1 MKNKEVRKIL
11 LNLDFRVLFKELSF
25 ENAGRML
32 FEVMDKYA
40 EANSHRGIGWEQ
52 FTDAVIR
59 AVDAQDRPIVF
70 LLWGRPAQM
79 KKSMLHNP
87 KHLILEAPHPSPLS
101 AYRGFFGCKHFR
113 KGGKQKAENH
123 RKREAEQQQQPEL
136 FKEEAA
142 SDDDG
147 VPLVEAEE
155 VEPYPFERFW
165 NLYNF
170 KHDKQPAEKA
180 WNKLNNKD
188 RAAAMAAIPNYHA
201 YLEHKRS
208 TGFNQNQA
216 YAATYLNKRRWED
229 DYSITDTPQNYGN
242 NNVQYNN
249 RLAQQQQNNEVLC
262 TIMAEA
268 AAAVQPRDPFGTPEK
283 GSCGI

>member
-1 MKNKEVRKIL
+1 MKKDKEVRKIL

-40 EANSHRGIGWEQ
+40 EQKELSLEDPTTLAYAKVWCA
-52 FTDAVIR
+52 D
-59 AVDAQDRPIVF
+59 VDIALKYSR
-70 LLWGRPAQM
+70 
-79 KKSMLHNP
+79 KKSETNS
-87 KHLILEAPHPSPLS
+87 KN
-101 AYRGFFGCKHFR
+101 GQ
-113 KGGKQKAENH
+113 KGGEQKEENR
-123 RKREAEQQQQPEL
+123 RKREAEQKQQPEL

-142 SDDDG
+142 SEDD

-180 WNKLNNKD
+180 WKKLNNKD
-188 RAAAMAAIPNYHA
+188 RAAAMAAIPNYLA

-216 YAATYLNKRRWED
+216 YAASYLNKRRWED
-229 DYSITDTPQNYGN
+229 DYSITETPQNYGN
-242 NNVQYNN
+242 NRSYQSDYE
-249 RLAQQQQNNEVLC
+249 RRKQQQNAVL
-262 TIMAEA
+262 TDFMAEA
-268 AAAVQPRDPFGTPEK
+268 AARVQAIEDAK
-283 GSCGI
+283 D

>member
-1 MKNKEVRKIL
+1 MKKNKEIRRIP
-11 LNLDFRVLFKELSF
+11 LNLDYRLLLKSLPKTYAADVLF
-25 ENAGRML
+25 G
-32 FEVMDKYA
+32 VMDKYA
-40 EANSHRGIGWEQ
+40 EDKELEIEDKTAMAYAQVWCNDIDIALKHKNEISQTNSING
-52 FTDAVIR
+52 
-59 AVDAQDRPIVF
+59 
-70 LLWGRPAQM
+70 
-79 KKSMLHNP
+79 KKGV
-87 KHLILEAPHPSPLS
+87 EV
-101 AYRGFFGCKHFR
+101 
-113 KGGKQKAENH
+113 KAEKR

-142 SDDDG
+142 SEEDD

-208 TGFNQNQA
+208 TGFNQNVL
-216 YAATYLNKRRWED
+216 YPATYLNGRRWED
-229 DYSITDTPQNYGN
+229 DYSITDTTPQNYGN
-242 NNVQYNN
+242 NRSYQSDYEH
-249 RLAQQQQNNEVLC
+249 RKQQQNAVL
-262 TIMAEA
+262 TDFMAEA
-268 AAAVQPRDPFGTPEK
+268 AARVQANEVAKNRGEN
-283 GSCGI
+283 I

>member
-1 MKNKEVRKIL
+1 MKKDKEVRKIL

-40 EANSHRGIGWEQ
+40 EQKELSLEDPTTLAYAKVWCA
-52 FTDAVIR
+52 D
-59 AVDAQDRPIVF
+59 VDIALKYSR
-70 LLWGRPAQM
+70 
-79 KKSMLHNP
+79 KKSETNS
-87 KHLILEAPHPSPLS
+87 KN
-101 AYRGFFGCKHFR
+101 GQ
-113 KGGKQKAENH
+113 KGGEQKKENR
-123 RKREAEQQQQPEL
+123 RKREAEQKQQPEL

-142 SDDDG
+142 SEDD

-180 WNKLNNKD
+180 WKKLNNKD
-188 RAAAMAAIPNYHA
+188 RAAAMAAIPNYLA

-216 YAATYLNKRRWED
+216 YAASYLNKRRWED
-229 DYSITDTPQNYGN
+229 DYSITDITPQNYGN
-242 NNVQYNN
+242 NRSYQSDYE
-249 RLAQQQQNNEVLC
+249 RRKQQQNAVL
-262 TIMAEA
+262 TDFMAEA
-268 AAAVQPRDPFGTPEK
+268 VARVQAIEEAKNRVEN
-283 GSCGI
+283 I

>member
-1 MKNKEVRKIL
+1 MKKDEEIRKRVTYSTDFYPLLLSMDKVDVADVFLSLTAKYIKEPLQEFQSERAKVI
-11 LNLDFRVLFKELSF
+11 
-25 ENAGRML
+25 
-32 FEVMDKYA
+32 FEVLCNDYDKAYEITHTAAQKRGQKGA
-40 EANSHRGIGWEQ
+40 EKRWH
-52 FTDAVIR
+52 
-59 AVDAQDRPIVF
+59 
-70 LLWGRPAQM
+70 
-79 KKSMLHNP
+79 P
-87 KHLILEAPHPSPLS
+87 KDKP
-101 AYRGFFGCKHFR
+101 K
-113 KGGKQKAENH
+113 
-123 RKREAEQQQQPEL
+123 AEQQQQQADL
-136 FKEEAA
+136 FEDTTSEE
-142 SDDDG
+142 DD

-180 WNKLNNKD
+180 WKKLNNKD

-229 DYSITDTPQNYGN
+229 DYSITDTTPQNYGS

-249 RLAQQQQNNEVLC
+249 REAQRQQNLRAMGEWL
-262 TIMAEA
+262 AEA
-268 AAAVQPRDPFGTPEK
+268 AANVQPINPTESGV
-283 GSCGI
+283 

>member
-11 LNLDFRVLFKELSF
+11 LNLDFRMLFKELSF

-40 EANSHRGIGWEQ
+40 EQKELSLEDPTTLAYAKVWCA
-52 FTDAVIR
+52 D
-59 AVDAQDRPIVF
+59 VDIALKYSR
-70 LLWGRPAQM
+70 
-79 KKSMLHNP
+79 KKSETNS
-87 KHLILEAPHPSPLS
+87 KN
-101 AYRGFFGCKHFR
+101 GQ
-113 KGGKQKAENH
+113 KGGEQKEKNR

-142 SDDDG
+142 SEGDG

-208 TGFNQNQA
+208 TGFNQNVL
-216 YAATYLNKRRWED
+216 YPATYLNGRRWED

-242 NNVQYNN
+242 NRSYQSDYEH
-249 RLAQQQQNNEVLC
+249 RKQQQNAVL
-262 TIMAEA
+262 TDFMAEA
-268 AAAVQPRDPFGTPEK
+268 AARVQAVEDAKSRGEN
-283 GSCGI
+283 I

>member
-1 MKNKEVRKIL
+1 MGKNKNKESVKDGFYYR
-11 LNLDFRVLFKELSF
+11 FRFTEQIKELDTISQ
-25 ENAGRML
+25 AGEL
-32 FEVMDKYA
+32 LDAAESYVKGEEFVLTDKVVKMA
-40 EANSHRGIGWEQ
+40 FVSWKTQ
-52 FTDAVIR
+52 FDW
-59 AVDAQDRPIVF
+59 D
-70 LLWGRPAQM
+70 L
-79 KKSMLHNP
+79 KKSEEYH
-87 KHLILEAPHPSPLS
+87 EE
-101 AYRGFFGCKHFR
+101 R
-113 KGGKQKAENH
+113 KRISDHANEVKAEKR
-123 RKREAEQQQQPEL
+123 RKREVEQKQQQPEL

-142 SDDDG
+142 SEDDD

-180 WNKLNNKD
+180 WKKLNNKD
-188 RAAAMAAIPNYHA
+188 RAAAMAAIPNYLA

-242 NNVQYNN
+242 NRSYQSDYE
-249 RLAQQQQNNEVLC
+249 RRKQQQNAVL
-262 TIMAEA
+262 TDFMAEA
-268 AAAVQPRDPFGTPEK
+268 AARVQANEVAKNRGEN
-283 GSCGI
+283 I

>member
-1 MKNKEVRKIL
+1 MKKDEEIRKRVTYSTDFYPLLLSMDKVDVADVFLSLTAKYIKEPLQEFQSERAKVI
-11 LNLDFRVLFKELSF
+11 
-25 ENAGRML
+25 
-32 FEVMDKYA
+32 FEVLCNDYDKAYEITHTAAQKRGQKGA
-40 EANSHRGIGWEQ
+40 EKRWH
-52 FTDAVIR
+52 
-59 AVDAQDRPIVF
+59 
-70 LLWGRPAQM
+70 
-79 KKSMLHNP
+79 P
-87 KHLILEAPHPSPLS
+87 KDKP
-101 AYRGFFGCKHFR
+101 KT
-113 KGGKQKAENH
+113 K
-123 RKREAEQQQQPEL
+123 QQQQPEL

-142 SDDDG
+142 SEEDN

-229 DYSITDTPQNYGN
+229 DYSITDTTPQNNGN
-242 NNVQYNN
+242 NNKQYNN
-249 RLAQQQQNNEVLC
+249 RLAQQQRNNEVLC
-262 TIMAEA
+262 NIMAEA
-268 AAAVQPRDPFGTPEK
+268 AAAVQPYNPIETTGA
-283 GSCGI
+283 GNL

>member
-1 MKNKEVRKIL
+1 MKKDKEVRKIL

-40 EANSHRGIGWEQ
+40 EQKELSLEDPTTLAYAKVWCA
-52 FTDAVIR
+52 D
-59 AVDAQDRPIVF
+59 VDIALKYSR
-70 LLWGRPAQM
+70 
-79 KKSMLHNP
+79 KKSETNS
-87 KHLILEAPHPSPLS
+87 KN
-101 AYRGFFGCKHFR
+101 GQ
-113 KGGKQKAENH
+113 KGGEQKKENR
-123 RKREAEQQQQPEL
+123 RKREAEQKQQPEL

-142 SDDDG
+142 SEDD

-180 WNKLNNKD
+180 WKKLNNKD
-188 RAAAMAAIPNYHA
+188 RAAAMAAIPNYLA

-216 YAATYLNKRRWED
+216 YAASYLNKRRWED
-229 DYSITDTPQNYGN
+229 DYSITETPQNYGN
-242 NNVQYNN
+242 NRSYQSDYE
-249 RLAQQQQNNEVLC
+249 RRKQQQNAVL
-262 TIMAEA
+262 TDFMAEA
-268 AAAVQPRDPFGTPEK
+268 AARVQAIEDAK
-283 GSCGI
+283 D

>member
-1 MKNKEVRKIL
+1 MGTNKKKSFEL
-11 LNLDFRVLFKELSF
+11 GFFFRHEFKEQLR
-25 ENAGRML
+25 RMQTVSQVM
-32 FEVMDKYA
+32 EVLDAASDYVMTDNYSIQDAFSDLAFSAWLPCLKHEKEKYLQVC
-40 EANSHRGIGWEQ
+40 EQ
-52 FTDAVIR
+52 NKINR
-59 AVDAQDRPIVF
+59 QERE
-70 LLWGRPAQM
+70 
-79 KKSMLHNP
+79 KK
-87 KHLILEAPHPSPLS
+87 KV
-101 AYRGFFGCKHFR
+101 G
-113 KGGKQKAENH
+113 QK
-123 RKREAEQQQQPEL
+123 QQQPEL

-188 RAAAMAAIPNYHA
+188 RAAAMASIPNYLA

-208 TGFNQNQA
+208 TGFDQNQA

-229 DYSITDTPQNYGN
+229 DYSITDTTPQNYGN
-242 NNVQYNN
+242 NRSYQSDYE
-249 RLAQQQQNNEVLC
+249 RRKQQQNAVL
-262 TIMAEA
+262 TDFMAEA
-268 AAAVQPRDPFGTPEK
+268 AARVQAVEDAKSRGEN
-283 GSCGI
+283 I

>member
-40 EANSHRGIGWEQ
+40 EQKELSLEDPTTLAYAKVWCADVDIALKYSRIKSETNSKNGQ
-52 FTDAVIR
+52 
-59 AVDAQDRPIVF
+59 
-70 LLWGRPAQM
+70 
-79 KKSMLHNP
+79 
-87 KHLILEAPHPSPLS
+87 
-101 AYRGFFGCKHFR
+101 